1 MRCAERTQACRC
13 ESKGSHYYCQKEPSS
28 LLKVWRVLLLQSTQL
43 QNLSENA
50 LTLVLIPTSMLSEG
64 PIICFGKS
72 SGSPVFTRLT
82 CGPQARAAWILCRA
96 VCNTASTACI
106 AYSCWFGSHRGQEN
120 PRACR
125 YSMLLAHAFLILDYT
140 QSMRWKQDVAHCV
153 LDLAVADSS
162 QPVYGPLDVQG
173 CRFRQCR
180 SILSL
185 PARRDV
191 NQELQ

>member
-1 MRCAERTQACRC
+1 MTDPV
-13 ESKGSHYYCQKEPSS
+13 QK
-28 LLKVWRVLLLQSTQL
+28 LWYRY
-43 QNLSENA
+43 A
-50 LTLVLIPTSMLSEG
+50 A
-64 PIICFGKS
+64 
-72 SGSPVFTRLT
+72 
-82 CGPQARAAWILCRA
+82 ARAAWILCRA

-153 LDLAVADSS
+153 LDLAVADFS

>member
-72 SGSPVFTRLT
+72 SSSSVFTRLT
-82 CGPQARAAWILCRA
+82 VVCRSSRSVNSMPCCLQYSFHCLYSIFVLVRFPSGPGKSTCVSLFHAPCACLSDPRLHTEHAVEAGCRA
-96 VCNTASTACI
+96 LRSR
-106 AYSCWFGSHRGQEN
+106 SC
-120 PRACR
+120 CR
-125 YSMLLAHAFLILDYT
+125 
-140 QSMRWKQDVAHCV
+140 
-153 LDLAVADSS
+153 
-162 QPVYGPLDVQG
+162 
-173 CRFRQCR
+173 
-180 SILSL
+180 
-185 PARRDV
+185 
-191 NQELQ
+191 

>member
-1 MRCAERTQACRC
+1 MQSTH
-13 ESKGSHYYCQKEPSS
+13 K
-28 LLKVWRVLLLQSTQL
+28 STQL
-43 QNLSENA
+43 QNLRENA
-50 LTLVLIPTSMLSEG
+50 LNIFCRLFESAFTLVLIPTSMLSEG

-72 SGSPVFTRLT
+72 SGSSVFTRLT
-82 CGPQARAAWILCRA
+82 CVPQARAAWILCRA

-125 YSMLLAHAFLILDYT
+125 YSLLLAHGFLILDYT

-153 LDLAVADSS
+153 LDLTVADFS